1 MSKPDRSRVISF
13 VEGQGAIPAG
23 ERSARVWQ
31 RGTLD
36 VAFALPVPPKE
47 QVPHTQDELYVIIRG
62 RGVFIHDGK
71 RDLFE
76 SGDILFVAAGT
87 EHQFE
92 DVTEDLALWR
102 VFYGPHGGDVP
113 PESVVAENV
122 KLTHGQDFRS

>member
-1 MSKPDRSRVISF
+1 MSKLDCSRVIRF
-13 VEGQGAIPAG
+13 AEAQAGIPAG

-36 VAFALPVPPKE
+36 IAFALPVPLKE
-47 QVPHTQDELYVIIRG
+47 QVPHAQDEIYIIVRG
-62 RGVFIHDGK
+62 RGLFIHDGK
-71 RDLFE
+71 RDSFQA
-76 SGDILFVAAGT
+76 GDILFVAAGT

-113 PESVVAENV
+113 
-122 KLTHGQDFRS
+122 L